1 MSDEKYLTIRDAAKK
16 MRLTRQYVY
25 RELNGKFKDYFRV
38 INGKKY
44 LEESVI
50 NYFCNINLQVDSKQ
64 SVNLST
70 SQLVDSKL
78 TDENES
84 RKIPI
89 NSRFYS
95 TNDYQKDSQPEVYC
109 KQNGLQVDSKQSV
122 NLSTSQMVDSKLT
135 DENKSRKIPINS
147 QFYSTNDYQ
156 KDSQPEIYC
165 KQNGLQVDSKQSV
178 NLSTSQLVDS
188 KPYNF
193 CENNNIQEDI
203 INILKQQLLEKDKQL
218 AQKDEQINILQKEM
232 NISNEHLRKQSDK
245 LVGLIEQI
253 NELQRNNQ
261 ILLAQKDAQKNIEI
275 IDENTEKYHEN
286 KPYKNFLKKIF
297 SINKKSMS

>member
-89 NSRFYS
+89 NSR
-95 TNDYQKDSQPEVYC
+95 
-109 KQNGLQVDSKQSV
+109 
-122 NLSTSQMVDSKLT
+122 
-135 DENKSRKIPINS
+135 
-147 QFYSTNDYQ
+147 FYSTNDYQ

>member
-1 MSDEKYLTIRDAAKK
+1 MSDEKYLPIREAAKQMK
-16 MRLTRQYVY
+16 LTRQYVY
-25 RELNGKFKDYFRV
+25 RELNGKFKDYLRI

-50 NYFCNINLQVDSKQ
+50 NYFSNIKLQVDSKQ

-70 SQLVDSKL
+70 SQLV
-78 TDENES
+78 
-84 RKIPI
+84 
-89 NSRFYS
+89 
-95 TNDYQKDSQPEVYC
+95 
-109 KQNGLQVDSKQSV
+109 G
-122 NLSTSQMVDSKLT
+122 SKLT
-135 DENKSRKIPINS
+135 DENKSRKMHINS
-147 QFYSTNDYQ
+147 RFYSMNGYQ
-156 KDSQPEIYC
+156 KDSQPEDYC

-178 NLSTSQLVDS
+178 NLSTSQLVDNKLTDENKSRETHINSRFYSMNDYQKAS
-188 KPYNF
+188 KPEDYCKQNGLQVDSKQSVNLSTSQLYNF
-193 CENNNIQEDI
+193 CENNNIHENI
-203 INILKQQLLEKDKQL
+203 IDTLKQQLLEKDKQL

-261 ILLAQKDAQKNIEI
+261 ILLAQKGSRKNIEI

-286 KPYKNFLKKIF
+286 KPSKNFLKKIF
-297 SINKKSMS
+297 WINKKSMS